1 MIKYIIKRLLISL
14 LLLFGVSIII
24 YLLIRMMPTD
34 FIDVMMAPRIAGGT
48 VTQAQI
54 DAMRRFYGLNIEHPM
69 DRAYNLVAVGGW
81 ENFFASIRSFINGYW
96 SWLFAVLGGDLGMS
110 FMWQQPVSTV
120 IGEAMWISFSLA
132 VVALVL
138 QFVIAIPLGIY
149 VSTKQYSVA
158 DNTVTVLVLMG
169 MSLPSFFFG
178 NLLIM
183 LFSRNL
189 GWFPL
194 SGIESGHLTFD
205 NAFQVFLDR
214 AWHLV
219 LPIFTVTLL
228 SIGGLT
234 RFTRITM
241 LEVLSAD
248 YIRTAR
254 AKGCSEKTAI
264 YKHAFRNTLIP
275 VVTMIAGILP
285 GLFGGMIILEEIFG
299 IPGIGQRAL
308 HALRSGDIPFIMG
321 FNMFLAILSVIGTL
335 LSDLAY
341 VLVDP
346 RVKLDR

>member
-1 MIKYIIKRLLISL
+1 
-14 LLLFGVSIII
+14 
-24 YLLIRMMPTD
+24 MMPTD

-48 VTQAQI
+48 VTQGQI
-54 DAMRRFYGLNIEHPM
+54 DAMRRFYGLNVEHPM
-69 DRAYNLVAVGGW
+69 DRAYNSFYPYAIGGW
-81 ENFFASIRSFINGYW
+81 ERFFSSMRSFINGYW

-110 FMWQQPVSTV
+110 FMWQMPVSAV

-132 VVALVL
+132 IVAMVL
-138 QFVIAIPLGIY
+138 QFAIAIPAGIY
-149 VSTKQYSVA
+149 VSTRQYSAV
-158 DNTVTVLVLMG
+158 DNTTTVIILTL

-183 LFSRNL
+183 FFSHRL
-189 GWFPL
+189 GWFPM
-194 SGIESGHLTFD
+194 GGTMSGHIQFRNWFHQFGNQL
-205 NAFQVFLDR
+205 
-214 AWHLV
+214 WHLV

-228 SIGGLT
+228 GVGGT
-234 RFTRITM
+234 MRFTRITM

-275 VVTMIAGILP
+275 IVTSIAGILP
-285 GLFGGMIILEEIFG
+285 GLFGGMIILEEIFN

-308 HALRSGDIPFIMG
+308 VSLRSGDVPFIMG
-321 FNMFLAILSVIGTL
+321 FNMFLAILSVLGTL

-346 RVKLDR
+346 RIKLDR